1 MKGILPC
8 FRFHVRGQLVTW
20 FLLKAVKTDVVCTHG
35 VVRGAGSRDPSLRT
49 PGRPGAMNPLTPAV
63 SRADSEQSPA
73 GTVYRREQQTPAGP
87 PLQPLYNH
95 SYLCKLEPTAV
106 EFLPSTGDG
115 QNIRNTSE
123 YKLQPWNSF
132 NRNLNF
138 IVHCTHQIGKWAYLI
153 ALHLELTVESSNEKV
168 EFLCIWV
175 VFSVS
180 KLWYVVM
187 VKFYS

>member
-1 MKGILPC
+1 MSIFIAFLMKGILPC

-106 EFLPSTGDG
+106 EFLPSLIKLGMDKIFETR
-115 QNIRNTSE
+115 QNTN
-123 YKLQPWNSF
+123 Y
-132 NRNLNF
+132 NL
-138 IVHCTHQIGKWAYLI
+138 
-153 ALHLELTVESSNEKV
+153 ETVSTET
-168 EFLCIWV
+168 
-175 VFSVS
+175 
-180 KLWYVVM
+180 
-187 VKFYS
+187 